1 MSAPYKKAFRR
12 IPNASKYLL
21 DAAFE
26 VKGYEYGI
34 GAGINY
40 FEYNEPEAYEL
51 LAFLEAADAPF
62 WRHLGVFVQNS
73 SGSHDELYYVSDPL
87 PLPNVRSKKKR
98 TQKHAKLVVL
108 SNISRAQKKERDRRL
123 NHKPSTQNHVDSE
136 PVPFPVPVPTDGP
149 F

>member
-26 VKGYEYGI
+26 IKGYEHGI
-34 GAGINY
+34 GAGIDY
-40 FEYNEPEAYEL
+40 YEQNEPETYEL
-51 LAFLEAADAPF
+51 FVFLEAADTPLWNQF
-62 WRHLGVFVQNS
+62 EIYLGNS
-73 SGSHDELYYVSDPL
+73 FSSHDAMYYVVNPL

-98 TQKHAKLVVL
+98 TQKHAKLVIL
-108 SNISRAQKKERDRRL
+108 SNVSRAQKKERDSRFKRQ
-123 NHKPSTQNHVDSE
+123 PSSNTSFEVE
-136 PVPFPVPVPTDGP
+136 PSPVPTDGP

>member
-40 FEYNEPEAYEL
+40 FEHNEPETYEL
-51 LAFLEAADAPF
+51 FAFLEAADAPL
-62 WRHLGVFVQNS
+62 WKHLGVYVQNS

-87 PLPNVRSKKKR
+87 TLPNVRSKKKR
-98 TQKHAKLVVL
+98 TRKHAKLVVL
-108 SNISRAQKKERDRRL
+108 SNVSRAQKKERDRRL

-136 PVPFPVPVPTDGP
+136 PFPVPVPTDGP

>member
-21 DAAFE
+21 EAAFE

-34 GAGINY
+34 GASVNY
-40 FEYNEPEAYEL
+40 FEHNEPEAYTL
-51 LAFLEAADAPF
+51 FAFLEAADAPL
-62 WRHLGVFVQNS
+62 WKHLGVFVQND

-98 TQKHAKLVVL
+98 TWKHAKLVVL
-108 SNISRAQKKERDRRL
+108 SNISRAQKKERNRQL
-123 NHKPSTQNHVDSE
+123 NHKSSTQNHIDSE
-136 PVPFPVPVPTDGP
+136 PVPVPTDSP